1 MKSVWEPESWSDLS
15 AEEEEI
21 IESSVPNSSDGLIFV
36 KIRAKDGRF
45 FNKNMGVRRAQ
56 RRAKLKVIVIL
67 SSFCDLVHAESVVD
81 LFAKQLNN
89 ARECAQNHIDGQ
101 NHKNT
106 GVRRAIFHKRLS
118 RWAHPSKSGDTGT
131 LPI

>member
-67 SSFCDLVHAESVVD
+67 SSFCDLAQVQSVVD
-81 LFAKQLNN
+81 LFAK
-89 ARECAQNHIDGQ
+89 
-101 NHKNT
+101 
-106 GVRRAIFHKRLS
+106 
-118 RWAHPSKSGDTGT
+118 
-131 LPI
+131 